1 MKNAMQLKAYI
12 KNMAKEKHISAQI
25 VLQNYMLERLL
36 ERISVS
42 EYHDN
47 FILKGGFLL
56 AAMVGLDTR
65 ATMDM
70 DATIKGLSVTKETI
84 SAMFIDICG
93 ISIDDNITFEF
104 VNADDIRKDDE
115 YGGYRVSLTG
125 IYPPMS
131 VPLKIDITTGDR
143 ITPREMNY
151 SFNLMF
157 EERSINVLAYTVET
171 ILAEKLETII
181 SRGDQNTRPRDFY
194 DVYILNTLQKQNI
207 DRNILKEAFAAT
219 AKKRGTEH
227 IAINYKDIIETVAQS
242 SAMKNQWI
250 RYQKE
255 FDYAKDIRFEDT
267 NEAVLD
273 LMNAIDRDT
282 VFIPKNQKQEIREK

>member
-1 MKNAMQLKAYI
+1 MKNAMQLKAYV
-12 KNMAKEKHISAQI
+12 KNLAKEKNISAQI

-36 ERISVS
+36 ERISIS
-42 EYHDN
+42 KYHDN

-70 DATIKGLSVTKETI
+70 DATIKGLPVTKETI
-84 SAMFIDICG
+84 SEMFGEICK
-93 ISIDDNITFEF
+93 IHIDDDINFEF
-104 VNADDIRKDDE
+104 SGIADIREDDE
-115 YGGYRVSLTG
+115 YGGYRVSLSG
-125 IYPPMS
+125 NYPPMA
-131 VPLKIDITTGDR
+131 VPLKIDITTGDK
-143 ITPREMNY
+143 ITPREMIY

-157 EERSINVLAYTVET
+157 EERSINVFAYTVET

-207 DRNILKEAFAAT
+207 DNGILKDAFAAT
-219 AKKRGTEH
+219 VKKRGTEH
-227 IAINYKDIIETVAQS
+227 IVSNYKEIIEDVANSTV
-242 SAMKNQWI
+242 MNNQWT

-267 NEAVLD
+267 CKAV
-273 LMNAIDRDT
+273 
-282 VFIPKNQKQEIREK
+282 NQLITEIEE

>member
-1 MKNAMQLKAYI
+1 M
-12 KNMAKEKHISAQI
+12 
-25 VLQNYMLERLL
+25 QNYMLERLL
-36 ERISVS
+36 ERISIS

-70 DATIKGLSVTKETI
+70 DATIKGLPVTKEAI
-84 SAMFIDICG
+84 SEMFAEICK
-93 ISIDDNITFEF
+93 IHIDDDINFEF
-104 VNADDIRKDDE
+104 SGIADIREEDE

-125 IYPPMS
+125 NYSPMA
-131 VPLKIDITTGDR
+131 VPLKIDITTGDK
-143 ITPREMNY
+143 ITPREMVY

-157 EERSINVLAYTVET
+157 EERSISVLAYTIET

-207 DRNILKEAFAAT
+207 DNQILKEAFAAT
-219 AKKRGTEH
+219 VKKRGTEH
-227 IAINYKDIIETVAQS
+227 IVANYKEIIENISKSYV
-242 SAMKNQWI
+242 MKDQWT

-255 FDYAKDIRFEDT
+255 FEYAKDISFENT
-267 NEAVLD
+267 CKAVNE
-273 LMNAIDRDT
+273 LME
-282 VFIPKNQKQEIREK
+282 EI

>member
-1 MKNAMQLKAYI
+1 MKNAMQLKAYV
-12 KNMAKEKHISAQI
+12 KNLAKEKKISAQI

-42 EYHDN
+42 EYRDN

-70 DATIKGLSVTKETI
+70 DATIKGLPVTKETI
-84 SAMFIDICG
+84 SQMFVDICQVH
-93 ISIDDNITFEF
+93 IDDDISFEF
-104 VNADDIRKDDE
+104 SGIDDIREDDE
-115 YGGYRVSLTG
+115 YSGFRVSLSG
-125 IYPPMS
+125 NYPPMA
-131 VPLKIDITTGDR
+131 VPLKIDITTGDK
-143 ITPREMNY
+143 ITPREMVY
-151 SFNLMF
+151 TFNLMF
-157 EERSINVLAYTVET
+157 EERSINVLAYTLET

-194 DVYILNTLQKQNI
+194 DVYILNTLQKKNI
-207 DRNILKEAFAAT
+207 DNQILKEAFAAT
-219 AKKRGTEH
+219 VKKRGTEH
-227 IAINYKDIIETVAQS
+227 IVTNYKEIIETVIKS
-242 SAMKNQWI
+242 SAMKDQWT

-267 NEAVLD
+267 CMA
-273 LMNAIDRDT
+273 AIDLIDIT
-282 VFIPKNQKQEIREK
+282 EGK

>member
-1 MKNAMQLKAYI
+1 MKNAMQLKAYV
-12 KNMAKEKHISAQI
+12 KNLAKEKKISAQI

-42 EYHDN
+42 KYHDN

-70 DATIKGLSVTKETI
+70 DATIKGLPVTKETI
-84 SAMFIDICG
+84 SGMFVDICK
-93 ISIDDNITFEF
+93 IHIDDDINFEF
-104 VNADDIRKDDE
+104 SGIDDIREDDE

-125 IYPPMS
+125 NYPPMA
-131 VPLKIDITTGDR
+131 VPLKIDITTGDK
-143 ITPREMNY
+143 ITPREMVY

-181 SRGDQNTRPRDFY
+181 SRGNQNTRQRDYY

-207 DRNILKEAFAAT
+207 DNQILKEAFAAT
-219 AKKRGTEH
+219 VKKRGTGH
-227 IAINYKDIIETVAQS
+227 IVANYKEIIETVANS
-242 SAMKNQWI
+242 TVMNNQWT

-255 FDYAKDIRFEDT
+255 FEYAKEISFENT
-267 NEAVLD
+267 CKAVNE
-273 LMNAIDRDT
+273 LME
-282 VFIPKNQKQEIREK
+282 EI

>member
-1 MKNAMQLKAYI
+1 MKNAMQLKAYV
-12 KNMAKEKHISAQI
+12 KNLAKEKNISAQI

-36 ERISVS
+36 ERISIS
-42 EYHDN
+42 KYHDN

-70 DATIKGLSVTKETI
+70 DATIKGLPVTKETI
-84 SAMFIDICG
+84 SEMFGEICK
-93 ISIDDNITFEF
+93 IHIDDDINFEF
-104 VNADDIRKDDE
+104 SGIVDIREDDE
-115 YGGYRVSLTG
+115 YDGYRVSLSG
-125 IYPPMS
+125 NYPPMA
-131 VPLKIDITTGDR
+131 VPLKIDITTGDK
-143 ITPREMNY
+143 ITPCEMVY

-207 DRNILKEAFAAT
+207 DNGILKDAFAAT
-219 AKKRGTEH
+219 VKKRGTEH
-227 IAINYKDIIETVAQS
+227 IVSNYKEIIEDVANSTV
-242 SAMKNQWI
+242 MNNQWT

-255 FDYAKDIRFEDT
+255 FDYAKDINFKDICFMIKE
-267 NEAVLD
+267 L
-273 LMNAIDRDT
+273 LPSI
-282 VFIPKNQKQEIREK
+282 K

>member
-1 MKNAMQLKAYI
+1 MKNAMQLKAYV
-12 KNMAKEKHISAQI
+12 KNLATKKNISAQI

-36 ERISVS
+36 ERISIS

-70 DATIKGLSVTKETI
+70 DATIKGLPVTKETI
-84 SAMFIDICG
+84 SEMFGEICK
-93 ISIDDNITFEF
+93 IHIDDDINFEF
-104 VNADDIRKDDE
+104 SGIADIREDDE
-115 YGGYRVSLTG
+115 YGGYRVSLSG
-125 IYPPMS
+125 NYPPMA
-131 VPLKIDITTGDR
+131 VPLKIDITTSDK
-143 ITPREMNY
+143 ITPREMMY

-207 DRNILKEAFAAT
+207 DNKILKDAFAAT
-219 AKKRGTEH
+219 VKKRGAEH
-227 IAINYKDIIETVAQS
+227 IVSNYKEIIETVAS
-242 SAMKNQWI
+242 STVMNNQWT

-255 FDYAKDIRFEDT
+255 FDYAKDINFKDICFMIKE
-267 NEAVLD
+267 L
-273 LMNAIDRDT
+273 LSSI
-282 VFIPKNQKQEIREK
+282 K

>member
-1 MKNAMQLKAYI
+1 MKNAMQLKAYV
-12 KNMAKEKHISAQI
+12 KNLAKEKNISAQI

-36 ERISVS
+36 ERISIS

-70 DATIKGLSVTKETI
+70 DATIKGLPVTKETI
-84 SAMFIDICG
+84 SEMFVEICK
-93 ISIDDNITFEF
+93 IHIDDDINFEF
-104 VNADDIRKDDE
+104 SGIADIREDDE
-115 YGGYRVSLTG
+115 YGGYRVSLSG
-125 IYPPMS
+125 NYPPMA
-131 VPLKIDITTGDR
+131 VPLKIDITTGDK
-143 ITPREMNY
+143 ITPREMMY

-207 DRNILKEAFAAT
+207 DNKILKDAFAAT
-219 AKKRGTEH
+219 VKKRGTEH
-227 IAINYKDIIETVAQS
+227 IVSNYKEIIETVAS
-242 SAMKNQWI
+242 STAMNNQWT

-255 FDYAKDIRFEDT
+255 FDYAKDINFKDIC
-267 NEAVLD
+267 
-273 LMNAIDRDT
+273 LMIKELLSS
-282 VFIPKNQKQEIREK
+282 IK

>member
-1 MKNAMQLKAYI
+1 MKNAMQLKAYV
-12 KNMAKEKHISAQI
+12 KNLAKEKNISAQI

-36 ERISVS
+36 ERISIS
-42 EYHDN
+42 EYHYN

-70 DATIKGLSVTKETI
+70 DATIKGLPVTKETI
-84 SAMFIDICG
+84 SEMFGEICK
-93 ISIDDNITFEF
+93 IHIDDDINFEF
-104 VNADDIRKDDE
+104 SGIADIREDDE
-115 YGGYRVSLTG
+115 YGGYRVSLSG
-125 IYPPMS
+125 NYPPMA
-131 VPLKIDITTGDR
+131 VPLKIDITTGDK
-143 ITPREMNY
+143 ITPREMMY

-207 DRNILKEAFAAT
+207 DNKILKDAFAAT
-219 AKKRGTEH
+219 VKKRGAEH
-227 IAINYKDIIETVAQS
+227 IVSNYKEIIETVAS
-242 SAMKNQWI
+242 STVMNNQWT

-267 NEAVLD
+267 CKAV
-273 LMNAIDRDT
+273 
-282 VFIPKNQKQEIREK
+282 NQLITEIEE

>member
-1 MKNAMQLKAYI
+1 MKNAMQLKAYV
-12 KNMAKEKHISAQI
+12 KNLAKEKNISAQI

-36 ERISVS
+36 ERISIS

-70 DATIKGLSVTKETI
+70 DATIKGLPVTKETI
-84 SAMFIDICG
+84 SEMFGEICK
-93 ISIDDNITFEF
+93 IHIDDDINFEF
-104 VNADDIRKDDE
+104 SGIADIREDDE
-115 YGGYRVSLTG
+115 YGGYRVSLSG
-125 IYPPMS
+125 NYPPMA
-131 VPLKIDITTGDR
+131 VPLKIDITTGDK
-143 ITPREMNY
+143 ITPREMMY

-207 DRNILKEAFAAT
+207 DNKILKDAFAAT
-219 AKKRGTEH
+219 VKKRGAEH
-227 IAINYKDIIETVAQS
+227 IVSNYKEIIETVAS
-242 SAMKNQWI
+242 STVMNNQWT

-255 FDYAKDIRFEDT
+255 FDYAKDT
-267 NEAVLD
+267 NFKD
-273 LMNAIDRDT
+273 ICLMIKELLSS
-282 VFIPKNQKQEIREK
+282 IK

>member
-1 MKNAMQLKAYI
+1 MKNAMQLKAYV
-12 KNMAKEKHISAQI
+12 KNLAKEKKISAQI

-42 EYHDN
+42 KYHDN

-70 DATIKGLSVTKETI
+70 DATIKGLPVTKETI
-84 SAMFIDICG
+84 SGMFIDMCKIH
-93 ISIDDNITFEF
+93 IDDDINFEF
-104 VNADDIRKDDE
+104 SGIDVIREDDE
-115 YGGYRVSLTG
+115 YGGYRVCLTG
-125 IYPPMS
+125 NYPPMA
-131 VPLKIDITTGDR
+131 VPLKIDITTGDK
-143 ITPREMNY
+143 ITPREMVY

-181 SRGDQNTRPRDFY
+181 SRGNQNTRQRDYY
-194 DVYILNTLQKQNI
+194 DVHILNTLQKQNI
-207 DRNILKEAFAAT
+207 DNQILKEAFAAT
-219 AKKRGTEH
+219 VKKRGTGH
-227 IAINYKDIIETVAQS
+227 IVANYKEIIETVANS
-242 SAMKNQWI
+242 TVMNNQWT

-255 FDYAKDIRFEDT
+255 FEYAKEISFENT
-267 NEAVLD
+267 CKAVNE
-273 LMNAIDRDT
+273 LME
-282 VFIPKNQKQEIREK
+282 EI

>member
-1 MKNAMQLKAYI
+1 MKNAMQLKAYV
-12 KNMAKEKHISAQI
+12 KNLAKEKNISAQI

-36 ERISVS
+36 ERISIS

-70 DATIKGLSVTKETI
+70 DATIKGLPVTKETI
-84 SAMFIDICG
+84 SEMFGEICK
-93 ISIDDNITFEF
+93 IHIDDDINFEF
-104 VNADDIRKDDE
+104 SGIVDIREDDE
-115 YGGYRVSLTG
+115 YDGYRVSLSG
-125 IYPPMS
+125 NCPPMA
-131 VPLKIDITTGDR
+131 VPLKIDITTGDK
-143 ITPREMNY
+143 ITPREMVY

-207 DRNILKEAFAAT
+207 DNGILKDAFAAT
-219 AKKRGTEH
+219 VKKRGTEH
-227 IAINYKDIIETVAQS
+227 IVSNYKEIIETVAS
-242 SAMKNQWI
+242 STVMNNQWT

-255 FDYAKDIRFEDT
+255 FDYAKDINFKDICFMIKE
-267 NEAVLD
+267 L
-273 LMNAIDRDT
+273 LSSI
-282 VFIPKNQKQEIREK
+282 K

>member
-1 MKNAMQLKAYI
+1 MKNAMQLKAYV
-12 KNMAKEKHISAQI
+12 KNLAKEKNISAQI

-36 ERISVS
+36 ERISIS

-70 DATIKGLSVTKETI
+70 DATIKGLPVTKETI
-84 SAMFIDICG
+84 SEMFGEICK
-93 ISIDDNITFEF
+93 IHIDDDINFEF
-104 VNADDIRKDDE
+104 SGIADIREDDE
-115 YGGYRVSLTG
+115 YGGYRVSLSG
-125 IYPPMS
+125 NYPPMA
-131 VPLKIDITTGDR
+131 VPLKIDITTGDK
-143 ITPREMNY
+143 ITPREMVY

-207 DRNILKEAFAAT
+207 DDKILKDAFAAT
-219 AKKRGTEH
+219 VKKRGAEH
-227 IAINYKDIIETVAQS
+227 IVSNYKEIIETVAS
-242 SAMKNQWI
+242 STVMNNQWT

-255 FDYAKDIRFEDT
+255 FDYAKDINFKDIC
-267 NEAVLD
+267 
-273 LMNAIDRDT
+273 LMIKELLSS
-282 VFIPKNQKQEIREK
+282 IK

>member
-1 MKNAMQLKAYI
+1 MKNAMQLKAYV
-12 KNMAKEKHISAQI
+12 KNLAKEKKISAQI

-42 EYHDN
+42 KYHDN

-70 DATIKGLSVTKETI
+70 DATIKGLPVTKETI
-84 SAMFIDICG
+84 SGMFVDICK
-93 ISIDDNITFEF
+93 IHIDDDINFEF
-104 VNADDIRKDDE
+104 SGIDDIREDDE

-125 IYPPMS
+125 NYPPMA
-131 VPLKIDITTGDR
+131 VPLKIDITTGDK
-143 ITPREMNY
+143 ITPREIVY

-181 SRGDQNTRPRDFY
+181 SRGNQNTRPRDYY

-207 DRNILKEAFAAT
+207 DNQILKEAFAAT
-219 AKKRGTEH
+219 VKKRGTGH
-227 IAINYKDIIETVAQS
+227 IVANYKEIIETVANS
-242 SAMKNQWI
+242 TVMNNQWT

-255 FDYAKDIRFEDT
+255 FEYAKEISFENT
-267 NEAVLD
+267 CKAVNELIVG
-273 LMNAIDRDT
+273 I
-282 VFIPKNQKQEIREK
+282 EE